1 VEIYISKASEN
12 HLFIRFPYDA
22 GYIDNM
28 RQIPGARWDKPNRA
42 WKIGYTYL
50 NVERFMD
57 LFDGCPVTVDSELGQ
72 ECEPLVERFGENKEE
87 SVEQADDARHI

>member
-1 VEIYISKASEN
+1 MEIHISKASEN

-57 LFDGCPVTVDSELGQ
+57 LFDGCPVAVDSELGQ
-72 ECEPLVERFGENKEE
+72 ECEPLAERFGE
-87 SVEQADDARHI
+87 RR